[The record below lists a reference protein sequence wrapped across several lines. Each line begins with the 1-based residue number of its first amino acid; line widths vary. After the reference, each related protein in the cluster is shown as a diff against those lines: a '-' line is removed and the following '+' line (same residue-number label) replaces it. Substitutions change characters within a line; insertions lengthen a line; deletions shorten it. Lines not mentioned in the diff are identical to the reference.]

1 MFRTM
6 MAAAAALAF
15 AAPAMAQDVD
25 LLSGD
30 AWECRTVSLVGDPT
44 GDLTMM
50 FDEDGYLGLS
60 FYMEMP
66 VENMSIAVAF
76 DLSGEWSVDGYTI
89 NVAAS
94 DFEMVNAWM
103 DGKEMSDEDSE
114 ILADSLAAEFANYGG
129 QSDIAFISEHAM
141 VLDEPDTSI
150 SCWR

>member
-15 AAPAMAQDVD
+15 AAPAIAQDID

-30 AWECRTVSLVGDPT
+30 AWECRTVSLNGDPA
-44 GDLTMM
+44 GELMM
-50 FDEDGYLGLS
+50 LFEEDGYVGLS

-66 VENMSIAVAF
+66 VEDMSVAVEF
-76 DLSGEWSVDGYTI
+76 DLGGEWSVDDYTI
-89 NVAAS
+89 SISAS
-94 DFEMVNAWM
+94 DFEMVGAWM
-103 DGKEMSDEDSE
+103 DGEEMSFEDSE
-114 ILADSLAAEFANYGG
+114 VLADSLAEEFADYGG

-141 VLDEPDTSI
+141 VLEEPDTSI

>member
-15 AAPAMAQDVD
+15 AAPAMAQDTD
-25 LLSGD
+25 LLSGN

-44 GDLTMM
+44 GDLMM
-50 FDEDGYLGLS
+50 LFEEDGYLGLS

-66 VENMSIAVAF
+66 IEDMNIAVEF
-76 DLSGEWSVDGYTI
+76 DLSGEWSIDDYTI
-89 NVAAS
+89 SVSAS
-94 DFEMVNAWM
+94 DFEMVGAWM
-103 DGKEMSDEDSE
+103 DGEEMSAEDSE

-129 QSDIAFISEHAM
+129 QSDIAYISEHAM
-141 VLDEPDTSI
+141 VLEEPDTSI